1 LIIIAVP
8 YGLCDWFRINKDR
21 RISIMPNFF
30 KNFLNSMKL
39 TEDDDEEY
47 EDYVNEESG
56 KELKK
61 SKRLEQREKSEMY
74 DDSPRNLSAAASSA
88 NDIKKE
94 RTSRM
99 ERSSSGKV
107 VPIRTTPKGLEVCIM
122 KPTSFEDSQVICD
135 MLLTGRA
142 TVINLEGFD
151 DKLAQR
157 TMDFVSGSVY
167 AINGKLHRISSCIF
181 IVSPDTVDISGDY
194 LDLIQENGFVPP
206 TFQTKF

>member
-1 LIIIAVP
+1 
-8 YGLCDWFRINKDR
+8 
-21 RISIMPNFF
+21 MPNIF

-39 TEDDDEEY
+39 TEDDEYEEY
-47 EDYVNEESG
+47 SLEEDE
-56 KELKK
+56 KEQKR
-61 SKRLEQREKSEMY
+61 SKRSDRRSE
-74 DDSPRNLSAAASSA
+74 DDDAFDDTPKERPVNTAAQ
-88 NDIKKE
+88 DLKKE
-94 RTSRM
+94 RMARM
-99 ERSSSGKV
+99 ERSAGKV
-107 VPIRTTPKGLEVCIM
+107 VPMRSTPKGLEVCIV
-122 KPTSFEDSQVICD
+122 KPTSFEDSQIICD

-167 AINGKLHRISSCIF
+167 AINGKLHRISSSIF

-194 LDLIQENGFVPP
+194 LDMIHENVFDPP

>member
-1 LIIIAVP
+1 
-8 YGLCDWFRINKDR
+8 
-21 RISIMPNFF
+21 MPNIF
-30 KNFLNSMKL
+30 KNFLNQMKL
-39 TEDDDEEY
+39 TDEE
-47 EDYVNEESG
+47 EDYDDYLNEEAE
-56 KELKK
+56 KEQKRAR
-61 SKRLEQREKSEMY
+61 RLERRAEKIDTAEELPKSQIPATPAPG
-74 DDSPRNLSAAASSA
+74 DL
-88 NDIKKE
+88 KKE
-94 RTSRM
+94 RMSRM
-99 ERSSSGKV
+99 ERSTAGKV

-157 TMDFVSGSVY
+157 TMDFISGSVY

-194 LDLIQENGFVPP
+194 LDLIQERGFEPP
-206 TFQTKF
+206 TFQSKF

>member
-1 LIIIAVP
+1 
-8 YGLCDWFRINKDR
+8 
-21 RISIMPNFF
+21 MPNIF

-39 TEDDDEEY
+39 TDDEDDFDDYLDEDLEKERKKPKRFRAEKTESY
-47 EDYVNEESG
+47 EEEPKSQPSVNQVPTD
-56 KELKK
+56 L
-61 SKRLEQREKSEMY
+61 
-74 DDSPRNLSAAASSA
+74 
-88 NDIKKE
+88 KKE
-94 RTSRM
+94 RISRM
-99 ERSSSGKV
+99 ERNTASKV
-107 VPIRTTPKGLEVCIM
+107 VPIRTTLRGLEVSIM
-122 KPTSFEDSQVICD
+122 KPTTFEDSQLICD

-194 LDLIQENGFVPP
+194 MDLIQESGFEPP

>member
-1 LIIIAVP
+1 
-8 YGLCDWFRINKDR
+8 
-21 RISIMPNFF
+21 MPNIF

-39 TEDDDEEY
+39 TEDEGFDDYFDDEFDEP
-47 EDYVNEESG
+47 
-56 KELKK
+56 KK
-61 SKRLEQREKSEMY
+61 SRRLNKRT
-74 DDSPRNLSAAASSA
+74 D
-88 NDIKKE
+88 NDNDEFYGMPKRQQKVHSNNEIKKE
-94 RTSRM
+94 RMRGV
-99 ERSSSGKV
+99 ERSSAGKV
-107 VPIRTTPKGLEVCIM
+107 VPIRTTPKGLEVCII

-167 AINGKLHRISSCIF
+167 AINGRLHRISSCIF

-194 LDLIQENGFVPP
+194 LDMIKDDNFDPP
-206 TFQTKF
+206 TFNSKF